1 MMNFKDKNLSLPLTY
16 FLIVIVG
23 FLALYSASFSKGE
36 INNAEY
42 ISHQLVWIVLSLVAI
57 LFVLIIGHRRLLDFS
72 YVLYTV
78 GILLLIYVILVAQ
91 PRLGAGRW
99 VSFVGINIQ
108 PSELM
113 KLIFILT
120 LARFLSS
127 YKYQE
132 NGIKCI
138 TVALILTGLP
148 VLLIVM
154 QPDLGTALVFIPVA
168 LSMLYV
174 WGFRLRY
181 IMLMFISAIAASP
194 LLWFL
199 LKDYQK
205 SRLMVFMNPDA
216 DPLGSGYTIIQSK
229 IAIGSGGFFG
239 KGWLSGTQSQLN
251 FLPEHHTDF
260 IFSGIGEEWGF
271 LGALLIIALF
281 YFLIMQGL
289 DLAMHASNMSKK
301 LLATGVCVL
310 IAMQVIINICMCI
323 GLMPVVGLPLPYIS
337 YGGSAMI
344 VFSVLIGI
352 LFNIKFEAQ

>member
-1 MMNFKDKNLSLPLTY
+1 MNNFKNKNISLPLTY

-23 FLALYSASFSKGE
+23 FLALYSASFSKGK
-36 INNAEY
+36 IDNAAY
-42 ISHQLVWIVLSLVAI
+42 ISHQLVWIILSLVAI
-57 LFVLIIGHRRLLDFS
+57 MAILIIGYRRLLDFS
-72 YVLYTV
+72 YVLYAL
-78 GILLLIYVILVAQ
+78 GIFLLIYVILVAQ
-91 PRLGAGRW
+91 PRLGAVRW
-99 VSFVGINIQ
+99 VSFGGINIQ

-127 YKYQE
+127 YKYNE
-132 NGIKCI
+132 NGIKC
-138 TVALILTGLP
+138 TFVALALTGLP
-148 VLLIVM
+148 VLLIMM

-181 IMLMFISAIAASP
+181 IVLMFFSAIAVSP
-194 LLWFL
+194 LFWSL

-205 SRLMVFMNPDA
+205 SRFMVFINPNA

-229 IAIGSGGFFG
+229 IAIGSGGFLG

-271 LGALLIIALF
+271 LGAMLIIALF
-281 YFLIMQGL
+281 YFLIIQGL
-289 DLAMHASNMSKK
+289 DIAMHASSMSKK
-301 LLATGVCVL
+301 LLATGICVL

-344 VFSVLIGI
+344 IFSVLMGI
-352 LFNIKFEAQ
+352 LFNIKFEV

>member
-1 MMNFKDKNLSLPLTY
+1 MKDFRNKNISLPLTY

-42 ISHQLVWIVLSLVAI
+42 ISHQLLWIILSLVSI
-57 LFVLIIGHRRLLDFS
+57 LFVLGIGYRRLLDFS
-72 YVLYTV
+72 YVLYGA

-120 LARFLSS
+120 LARYLSS

-132 NGIKCI
+132 NGIKC
-138 TVALILTGLP
+138 VLSALILTGIP
-148 VLLIVM
+148 VLLIMV

-181 IMLMFISAIAASP
+181 IILMFVAALAASP
-194 LLWFL
+194 LFWSL

-205 SRLMVFMNPDA
+205 SRLMVFINPNA

-229 IAIGSGGFFG
+229 IAIGSGGIIG

-260 IFSGIGEEWGF
+260 IFAGIGEEWGF
-271 LGALLIIALF
+271 LGALLIIGLF
-281 YFLIMQGL
+281 YFLIIQCL
-289 DLAMHASNMSKK
+289 DIALHASSMPKK
-301 LLATGVCVL
+301 LLATGISVL

-344 VFSVLIGI
+344 IFSVLIGI
-352 LFNIKFEAQ
+352 IFSIKFEA

>member
-1 MMNFKDKNLSLPLTY
+1 
-16 FLIVIVG
+16 
-23 FLALYSASFSKGE
+23 
-36 INNAEY
+36 
-42 ISHQLVWIVLSLVAI
+42 
-57 LFVLIIGHRRLLDFS
+57 
-72 YVLYTV
+72 
-78 GILLLIYVILVAQ
+78 LLIYVVLVAK

-120 LARFLSS
+120 LARFLSA
-127 YKYQE
+127 YKYEE
-132 NGIKCI
+132 NGFRCTIL
-138 TVALILTGLP
+138 ALLLTGVP
-148 VLLIVM
+148 MLLIMV

-168 LSMLYV
+168 ISMLYV

-181 IMLMFISAIAASP
+181 IILMFFGAAAASP
-194 LLWFL
+194 FFWSF

-205 SRLMVFMNPDA
+205 SRLLVFINPNA

-271 LGALLIIALF
+271 LGAMVIICLF

-289 DLAMHASNMSKK
+289 DIASNSSSMSKK
-301 LLATGVCVL
+301 LLATGICVL

-344 VFSVLIGI
+344 VFSILMGI
-352 LFNIKFEAQ
+352 LFSLKFDS

>member
-1 MMNFKDKNLSLPLTY
+1 MKNFRNTNISLPLTY

-23 FLALYSASFSKGE
+23 FLALYSASFGKGK
-36 INNAEY
+36 IDNAEY
-42 ISHQLVWIVLSLVAI
+42 ISHQLVWIILSLVAI
-57 LFVLIIGHRRLLDFS
+57 VSMLIIGYRRLLDFS
-72 YVLYTV
+72 YVLYAF

-120 LARFLSS
+120 LARFLSA

-132 NGIKCI
+132 NGIKCVFI
-138 TVALILTGLP
+138 VLALTGLP
-148 VLLIVM
+148 VLLIIM

-168 LSMLYV
+168 FSMLYV

-181 IMLMFISAIAASP
+181 IIVMFISAIAASP
-194 LLWFL
+194 FLWFL

-205 SRLMVFMNPDA
+205 SRLMVFINPNA

-271 LGALLIIALF
+271 LGALLILFLF
-281 YFLIMQGL
+281 YFLLIQGL
-289 DLAMHASNMSKK
+289 DIATHASSMSKR

-352 LFNIKFEAQ
+352 LFNIKFEA